1 MKNDTLENYFNS
13 IAPVPYSREFTEKV
27 MENIGDRMPVPFF
40 RIFLLIVLWG
50 GLIYITL
57 DSPETILS
65 YLKFE
70 DKESATGLI
79 SDPGLI
85 AAYFLRLLMLMF
97 VPVSLSVLIMYD
109 YFTETFNKLT
119 ENLLEAY
126 NRKGYSLRAE

>member
-1 MKNDTLENYFNS
+1 MKNDSLKNYFNS

-79 SDPGLI
+79 SDPGFI

-126 NRKGYSLRAE
+126 NRKGYSL

>member
-1 MKNDTLENYFNS
+1 MKNDSLKNYFNS
-13 IAPVPYSREFTEKV
+13 IAPVPYSKEFTEKV

-70 DKESATGLI
+70 YKESDPGLI
-79 SDPGLI
+79 SDPGFI

-126 NRKGYSLRAE
+126 NRKGYSL